1 MSVNRERVLS
11 RELVQMA
18 IPCANP
24 LPYLEAEVPLY
35 EYHCQACGKTFDK
48 LQFIEGRDS
57 VSCPDCGAK
66 VDRLVAPFQFRM
78 FNPFTKDGE
87 GFKSVTMTKDEHG
100 ARWRDRNYDYR
111 DKT

>member
-1 MSVNRERVLS
+1 M
-11 RELVQMA
+11 
-18 IPCANP
+18 
-24 LPYLEAEVPLY
+24 PLY
-35 EYHCQACGKTFDK
+35 EYHCQSCGKNFDK
-48 LQFIEGRDS
+48 LQSIEGRDL

-66 VDRLVAPFQFRM
+66 ADRLVALFQFKM

-87 GFKSVTMTKDEHG
+87 GFKSVTMTKDEYK